1 MHTPSLKGTAP
12 WIQVGLGLLPPPA
25 PPFSLLKK
33 PPLEGSALN
42 TQVVIPSSHVSA
54 QNVCTNKP
62 FHAQL
67 HSVIYSVALANNKSP
82 NRSPP
87 PNSIRKHGSW
97 NTGTVHEV
105 YGVKLIAN
113 MALPHYLEGETL
125 MPSHNHKSQLGR
137 RLTSQDVACQNIGF
151 LSPFLV
157 VCLTQL
163 ICTWIFIC
171 CVP

>member
-1 MHTPSLKGTAP
+1 MGRVYLYH
-12 WIQVGLGLLPPPA
+12 QVFINNWNAYSIFEGDSPHEFKLASGSYLPLPPPA
-25 PPFSLLKK
+25 LCSETPARGICTKH
-33 PPLEGSALN
+33 
-42 TQVVIPSSHVSA
+42 SSSNSFIRCVRK
-54 QNVCTNKP
+54 NVCTNKP

-97 NTGTVHEV
+97 NTRTVHEV

-125 MPSHNHKSQLGR
+125 MPADIPH
-137 RLTSQDVACQNIGF
+137 
-151 LSPFLV
+151 
-157 VCLTQL
+157 
-163 ICTWIFIC
+163 ICKDA
-171 CVP
+171 VP

>member
-1 MHTPSLKGTAP
+1 MGRVYLYHQVFINNWNAHSIFEGDSPMNSSWPRAP
-12 WIQVGLGLLPPPA
+12 TSPC

-125 MPSHNHKSQLGR
+125 MPADIPH
-137 RLTSQDVACQNIGF
+137 
-151 LSPFLV
+151 
-157 VCLTQL
+157 
-163 ICTWIFIC
+163 ICKDA
-171 CVP
+171 VP